1 MTRAAFI
8 AAEVVTRE
16 PPWKWTTDEWLGFG
30 LRVAIAL
37 AVGLLVTV
45 IGRRYVRHAR
55 RQAKEAGDEP
65 SARKLR
71 RQVTIV
77 SLAATTAIVIVWFV
91 VLVSILT
98 WTGVSIGPLIAS
110 AGIAGVALGF
120 GAQTLVRDTISG
132 TFILLEGQFDV
143 GDTVDLAT
151 EGGPVSGTIEGLTLR
166 ITSVRQFDGTLSIVP
181 NGSIQITSN
190 KTRGWGRAI
199 VDVRVA
205 VGEDPERVRTVLE
218 DLFEELVQQEPF
230 VSGLRADPQ
239 ILGVTQTT
247 DAAQVIPV
255 VAETQ
260 PNQRYKLERLLR
272 ERINARIVEK
282 GLRVPPTGA
291 VAAPMRPT
299 DEEP

>member
-1 MTRAAFI
+1 M
-8 AAEVVTRE
+8 
-16 PPWKWTTDEWLGFG
+16 
-30 LRVAIAL
+30 
-37 AVGLLVTV
+37 
-45 IGRRYVRHAR
+45 
-55 RQAKEAGDEP
+55 
-65 SARKLR
+65 
-71 RQVTIV
+71 
-77 SLAATTAIVIVWFV
+77 
-91 VLVSILT
+91 
-98 WTGVSIGPLIAS
+98 
-110 AGIAGVALGF
+110 
-120 GAQTLVRDTISG
+120 
-132 TFILLEGQFDV
+132 
-143 GDTVDLAT
+143 
-151 EGGPVSGTIEGLTLR
+151 
-166 ITSVRQFDGTLSIVP
+166 RQFDGTLSIVP

-247 DAAQVIPV
+247 DAAQVIRV